1 MVERV
6 KTSAILVNKGGV
18 TTLGGEVEMEEPC
31 QAWRGKGWT
40 FEGWREIRRHK
51 RRCGARVFRKLGK
64 SKRKRKKKKRK
75 KRSKRSKRRQ
85 YRSHPF
91 KTFSIP
97 N

>member
-31 QAWRGKGWT
+31 QAWRGKGCT

-64 SKRKRKKKKRK
+64 SKRKRKKKKK
-75 KRSKRSKRRQ
+75 KK
-85 YRSHPF
+85 
-91 KTFSIP
+91 
-97 N
+97 

>member
-64 SKRKRKKKKRK
+64 SKRKRKKKKK
-75 KRSKRSKRRQ
+75 KSKRRQ
-85 YRSHPF
+85 CRSHPF